1 VAFAHEKEGIK
12 TSLVGVSILNM
23 INTVVYKK
31 KELVKCVIFVHKACL
46 VGLGLNFLYQYKN
59 INFGIH
65 GMHVK
70 RLRVCLP
77 KFFLNLSSPKQ
88 DK

>member
-1 VAFAHEKEGIK
+1 VAFSHEKEGIK

-46 VGLGLNFLYQYKN
+46 VGLGLSFLYQYKN

-65 GMHVK
+65 YACKKVKGMFAQAFSQ
-70 RLRVCLP
+70 LI
-77 KFFLNLSSPKQ
+77 FS
-88 DK
+88 